1 MKPWN
6 PVKARHAV
14 ALGGIAAVCAV
25 VAGCVGTEP
34 VRAAEPPILCESSY
48 SNFAWTPTLM
58 FTGIGEDGRIY
69 RFSSQET
76 TDLQGFALLDLA
88 LPERPRAA
96 DIARRYVISSPT
108 GEVVPPDVLQR
119 IAALAA
125 EVRDGAVTREQRGA
139 DMGQSTLACFV
150 PVSEGSNLFDN
161 VVISSDG
168 DWEERNTDPAA
179 AELAELLT
187 SLLAPAATE
196 PPPQ

>member
-1 MKPWN
+1 MKR
-6 PVKARHAV
+6 VSLLRAGA
-14 ALGGIAAVCAV
+14 ALASAG
-25 VAGCVGTEP
+25 VAGVLSAGCIPAG
-34 VRAAEPPILCESSY
+34 RAEAAQPPILCESSY
-48 SNFAWTPTLM
+48 SNFAWQPTLI

-125 EVRDGAVTREQRGA
+125 EVRDGRVTREQRGA

-150 PVSEGSNLFDN
+150 PVSEGSNLFEN

-187 SLLAPAATE
+187 SLLE
-196 PPPQ
+196 PPAQ